1 MAQYQPQQTRRIM
14 MLLMTLVVSCLC
26 IATTTSFTPTPT
38 QPSSFLS
45 QGSSST
51 FAQYRET
58 FPRFLVADDTIEG
71 NPEEMIA
78 AKIKVSG
85 DVHGGYYRSCVTNE
99 AGKFRRLVG
108 RMTDPDDSKTAEIYV
123 EGKRKMV
130 EGFIRWCEKADKK
143 IAMNQKITVDE
154 VSYDEEPTG
163 LYEGFYCKTK

>member
-1 MAQYQPQQTRRIM
+1 MAQYQPQTHRIM
-14 MLLMTLVVSCLC
+14 KLLLALVVSCLC
-26 IATTTSFTPTPT
+26 IATATSFAPTPT
-38 QPSSFLS
+38 QQSSFLS
-45 QGSSST
+45 EGSS
-51 FAQYRET
+51 FARYRET
-58 FPRFLVADDTIEG
+58 FPRFLAADVSEG
-71 NPEEMIA
+71 NPDEMIA

-130 EGFIRWCEKADKK
+130 EGFVRWCEKADKK

-154 VSYDEEPTG
+154 ISYDEEPTG

>member
-99 AGKFRRLVG
+99 VSCDLVEFMYVYFLAAVNYLFSCPRPYIHTFFVLKLSMHFFFCRLV
-108 RMTDPDDSKTAEIYV
+108 S
-123 EGKRKMV
+123 
-130 EGFIRWCEKADKK
+130 F
-143 IAMNQKITVDE
+143 VD
-154 VSYDEEPTG
+154 
-163 LYEGFYCKTK
+163 